1 MGPNHISIGMY
12 PNPAHDVVLIS
23 SDDASLL
30 NTELMVISADGKL
43 VKQTFITN
51 LPYTLPISDLL
62 PGIYQLHFRNGKTLR
77 LVKLK

>member
-12 PNPAHDVVLIS
+12 PNPAYDVVLIS

-62 PGIYQLHFRNGKTLR
+62 PGIYQLHFRNGKTLK